1 MRVLSAKGNNVLPEN
16 PQQSVKIG
24 SFSWERGVE
33 PVANPARKHVTIH
46 PAITEIAEI
55 IGHEL
60 DDGISPIT
68 YFVCRRIKHFHL
80 VCVAPTALSA
90 FANHLTN
97 SSMDNLSVFFLAE
110 GEQSGDD
117 VVTRLVTFIRAA
129 KQTLA
134 FAIYDMRF
142 SDPLRA
148 QLAAALRDRAEAGVE
163 IRFCYDAD
171 KPPQPDLAAGQDPA
185 PAGTGAFVQ
194 SLGYP
199 WRRIAGMKL
208 MHSKFVVRDGQA
220 VWTGSANM
228 TDDAFTSMENNIV
241 EIDAQPL
248 GGYYAQN
255 FEQLWEKQNFEHTGD
270 IHTESV
276 QLTFSNQSANV
287 RVMFSPGCG
296 LEIDSEI
303 ARRVRAAQRRVRI
316 CSLLI
321 NSGTLISELGK
332 LLRGGHADSS
342 RYSDASAAAGRGR
355 VAIDGIYDRTQ
366 MAEVYRQW
374 QEVPQNRW
382 KIDALTEIIARAG
395 LVGKNSTPYT
405 PTGRHDFMHNKV
417 LVIDDTVITG
427 SYNFSRSAQFN
438 AENILFIESTPL
450 AETYSAYIDH
460 LKQKYGP

>member
-1 MRVLSAKGNNVLPEN
+1 MPPERVDYHFNAHAAELALRRRSGDGRP
-16 PQQSVKIG
+16 
-24 SFSWERGVE
+24 GV
-33 PVANPARKHVTIH
+33 
-46 PAITEIAEI
+46 
-55 IGHEL
+55 
-60 DDGISPIT
+60 
-68 YFVCRRIKHFHL
+68 
-80 VCVAPTALSA
+80 
-90 FANHLTN
+90 
-97 SSMDNLSVFFLAE
+97 DNLSVFFLAE

-117 VVTRLVTFIRAA
+117 VIARLVTFIRAA

-228 TDDAFTSMENNIV
+228 TDDAFTLMENNIV
-241 EIDAQPL
+241 EIDSQPL
-248 GGYYAQN
+248 ASYYAQD
-255 FEQLWEKQNFEHTGD
+255 FEQLWEKQNFEHSGD
-270 IHTESV
+270 IHTEPV
-276 QLTFSNQSANV
+276 PLTFSNQSGNA

-321 NSGTLISELGK
+321 NSGTLIGELGN
-332 LLRGGHADSS
+332 LLRAGRAGHAGAE
-342 RYSDASAAAGRGR
+342 RRR
-355 VAIDGIYDRTQ
+355 VAVDGIYDRTQ
-366 MAEVYRQW
+366 MER
-374 QEVPQNRW
+374 
-382 KIDALTEIIARAG
+382 
-395 LVGKNSTPYT
+395 
-405 PTGRHDFMHNKV
+405 
-417 LVIDDTVITG
+417 
-427 SYNFSRSAQFN
+427 
-438 AENILFIESTPL
+438 
-450 AETYSAYIDH
+450 
-460 LKQKYGP
+460 

>member
-1 MRVLSAKGNNVLPEN
+1 M
-16 PQQSVKIG
+16 
-24 SFSWERGVE
+24 
-33 PVANPARKHVTIH
+33 
-46 PAITEIAEI
+46 
-55 IGHEL
+55 
-60 DDGISPIT
+60 
-68 YFVCRRIKHFHL
+68 
-80 VCVAPTALSA
+80 ALSA
-90 FANHLTN
+90 FANHLTI
-97 SSMDNLSVFFLAE
+97 SSMDNLSVFFLAQ

-117 VVTRLVTFIRAA
+117 VIARLVTFIRAA

-148 QLAAALRDRAEAGVE
+148 QLAAALRDRAEAGLE

-228 TDDAFTSMENNIV
+228 TDDAFTLMENNIV
-241 EIDAQPL
+241 EIDSQPL
-248 GGYYAQN
+248 ASYYAQN

-270 IHTESV
+270 VHTEPV
-276 QLTFSNQSANV
+276 PLTFSNQSANA

-321 NSGTLISELGK
+321 NSG
-332 LLRGGHADSS
+332 R
-342 RYSDASAAAGRGR
+342 
-355 VAIDGIYDRTQ
+355 
-366 MAEVYRQW
+366 
-374 QEVPQNRW
+374 
-382 KIDALTEIIARAG
+382 
-395 LVGKNSTPYT
+395 
-405 PTGRHDFMHNKV
+405 
-417 LVIDDTVITG
+417 
-427 SYNFSRSAQFN
+427 
-438 AENILFIESTPL
+438 
-450 AETYSAYIDH
+450 
-460 LKQKYGP
+460 